1 MSTDNQKISDLKAQ
15 IKRKTRTLINDALG
29 FNDRDFHV
37 QVFILGHTNCLDMY
51 VFVGGYEN
59 NREPI
64 NILMHE
70 PLVPYPCNYSDP
82 AAWQAIYKK
91 LTDAHNKLKKL
102 RTEQTEKHWESL

>member
-29 FNDRDFHV
+29 FNDHDFHV
-37 QVFILGHTNCLDMY
+37 QVSILGHTNCLDMH
-51 VFVGGYEN
+51 VFVGGYEK

-64 NILMHE
+64 YILQHE

-102 RTEQTEKHWESL
+102 RTEQTKKHWESL